1 MFNSLRMW
9 DSCCACILYS
19 VWGRGVNT
27 IVDCWCDQSG
37 QVRISVAGTNSHW
50 HKQHQEYSIKSSPRS
65 EDSIELVV
73 LMLDSILEITSV
85 ENYVFLYLIKTFLFI
100 MGVDA
105 PNVPGLARPAMLFM
119 IILNWARL
127 RPGSGWGWPEINYQF
142 AVSGERWSCL
152 WEAGPCLASGLEWWR
167 ARSRS
172 QASASAQRTWE
183 QRAEKRRGVGR
194 IVGEIINSICP
205 CVPFSF
211 HSFHVV
217 RNKHFRVT
225 KSLK

>member
-1 MFNSLRMW
+1 
-9 DSCCACILYS
+9 
-19 VWGRGVNT
+19 
-27 IVDCWCDQSG
+27 
-37 QVRISVAGTNSHW
+37 
-50 HKQHQEYSIKSSPRS
+50 
-65 EDSIELVV
+65 
-73 LMLDSILEITSV
+73 MLDSILEIISA

-194 IVGEIINSICP
+194 IAGEIINSICP

-217 RNKHFRVT
+217 RNKHLRVT
-225 KSLK
+225 KSFK